1 MEVQRFE
8 PIVDAGH
15 PAVRSVGWYPL
26 IWNFWQYHRLEQERL
41 QTVTAEREARAEA
54 AQARAEAEQALL
66 KKRAAALADA
76 RVDQLYQEINNLTRI
91 SEQVMLR
98 DQKSP
103 PRMPANENDPADTAG
118 AP

>member
-1 MEVQRFE
+1 M
-8 PIVDAGH
+8 
-15 PAVRSVGWYPL
+15 
-26 IWNFWQYHRLEQERL
+26 
-41 QTVTAEREARAEA
+41 TAEREARAEA
-54 AQARAEAEQALL
+54 AQARAAAEQAQI
-66 KKRAAALADA
+66 KKRAAALANA

-103 PRMPANENDPADTAG
+103 PRRSAHESDPANTAG